1 MTHEK
6 DARHP
11 GEPENLRDGGREE
24 LGSVEAA
31 VGNDTAAGEAEDEEA
46 IRKAREWRVGKTDA
60 WEWMASRLAAQ
71 LEAGRSYA
79 SMRQLTDELG
89 QLRDFVDDRGRKVSV
104 PHNKGL
110 GRGIA
115 LLMIQECP
123 EFAKLFRMRS
133 KGEA

>member
-6 DARHP
+6 DARRA
-11 GEPENLRDGGREE
+11 EDLENLQHDERKNRGDD
-24 LGSVEAA
+24 AA
-31 VGNDTAAGEAEDEEA
+31 TYDDMPSGDERA
-46 IRKAREWRVGKTDA
+46 VQMAREWRVGKGDA

-89 QLRDFVDDRGRKVSV
+89 QLRDFVDDSGAKVSV

-115 LLMIQECP
+115 LLMVEECP